1 MQTESQR
8 AALRPFRRG
17 DDSRRGHGRTPS
29 KWLRDYLDAAQDH
42 SDEGKTRRQKIAEHL
57 YEVATSWQILHFGKA
72 LEVASGRD
80 SVAAAQLLFSYDMG
94 PPAKADMLG
103 LAEHFRRVERDRVD
117 VALAILGP
125 RITALSPEKLADFFR
140 SCAVNPLGFVEAA
153 QVFLREGEAT
163 ESAALPAADQSPP
176 TEDPPK

>member
-29 KWLRDYLDAAQDH
+29 KWLRDYLDAAQDK

-57 YEVATSWQILHFGKA
+57 YEVATSWQIQHFGKDIA
-72 LEVASGRD
+72 VASGRD
-80 SVAAAQLLFSYDMG
+80 SVAAAQLLYSYDMG

-125 RITALSPEKLADFFR
+125 RITALAPEKLADFFR

-153 QVFLREGEAT
+153 QAFLRQGEAP
-163 ESAALPAADQSPP
+163 EPAALPASEPP
-176 TEDPPK
+176 PDEDPPK